1 MEHFMKRILI
11 SVVLGI
17 SSVVSLSVASEFP
30 TASEIKAISIEAT
43 KKLET
48 ELFNSEKGKKA
59 YSEIMNILESKIK
72 KLASEGVY
80 NVLIIN
86 YLNSEKVGCDK
97 FLKSLSDKE
106 QILLKEIIVEDL
118 IKKGYGITKNE
129 YYNNS
134 NSLYISISW

>member
-59 YSEIMNILESKIK
+59 YS
-72 KLASEGVY
+72 AGRC
-80 NVLIIN
+80 
-86 YLNSEKVGCDK
+86 NS
-97 FLKSLSDKE
+97 
-106 QILLKEIIVEDL
+106 
-118 IKKGYGITKNE
+118 
-129 YYNNS
+129 
-134 NSLYISISW
+134 